1 MKIAICGKMGTG
13 KTYLADYIA
22 KKYGF
27 IKTSFAKRLKTLAE
41 ELFDMT
47 HKDRGL
53 LINFATKMREID
65 SRVWI
70 KAMFRDIKNVDNV
83 VLDDLRL
90 NNEYITLKESGW
102 FIIKIDINEN
112 ERISRLKQKY
122 GEYYEEHRECFNSI
136 TENDVIDL
144 DDSHF
149 DMTITNDNSDEM
161 LEKINNIIRNEIM
174 QKRSARADER
184 RGYIFD
190 I

>member
-22 KKYGF
+22 KKYDF

-90 NNEYITLKESGW
+90 NNESITLKESGW

-122 GEYYEEHRECFNSI
+122 GEYYEQHRECFNSI
-136 TENDVIDL
+136 TENDVIEL

-149 DMTITNDNSDEM
+149 NMIITEQNYDEK
-161 LEKINNIIRNEIM
+161 LELLENMIKKNIIEEKEI
-174 QKRSARADER
+174 RANQR

>member
-13 KTYLADYIA
+13 KTYFADYIT
-22 KKYGF
+22 KKYDF
-27 IKTSFAKRLKTLAE
+27 RKASFAKRLKTLAE

-90 NNEYITLKESGW
+90 NNEYITLKTILGVHFLC
-102 FIIKIDINEN
+102 FITLLVFGLCTYYNCTHM
-112 ERISRLKQKY
+112 RLQCLNWPQFTMMK
-122 GEYYEEHRECFNSI
+122 E
-136 TENDVIDL
+136 
-144 DDSHF
+144 
-149 DMTITNDNSDEM
+149 
-161 LEKINNIIRNEIM
+161 
-174 QKRSARADER
+174 
-184 RGYIFD
+184 
-190 I
+190 

>member
-1 MKIAICGKMGTG
+1 M
-13 KTYLADYIA
+13 
-22 KKYGF
+22 
-27 IKTSFAKRLKTLAE
+27 
-41 ELFDMT
+41 
-47 HKDRGL
+47 
-53 LINFATKMREID
+53 
-65 SRVWI
+65 
-70 KAMFRDIKNVDNV
+70 
-83 VLDDLRL
+83 
-90 NNEYITLKESGW
+90 KESGW

>member
-13 KTYLADYIA
+13 KTYIADYIT
-22 KKYGF
+22 KKYDF
-27 IKTSFAKRLKTLAE
+27 RKASFAKRLKTLAE

-53 LINFATKMREID
+53 LIDLATKMREID

-70 KAMFRDIKNVDNV
+70 KAMFRDIKNYENI

-102 FIIKIDINEN
+102 FIIKIDIDEN

-122 GEYYEEHRECFNSI
+122 GEYYEEHSECFKSI
-136 TENDVIDL
+136 TENDVIRL

-149 DMTITNDNSDEM
+149 DMIITNDNRDEM
-161 LEKINNIIRNEIM
+161 LEALNNIIRNELM
-174 QKRSARADER
+174 QKRAARADER